1 MKTIIHLNLTDD
13 QRELFAHALCKKG
26 MVSRKE
32 VTAWVEEAIEQLLTT
47 QENNDDQGSDTQL
60 IPTEAIEAIT
70 EPLPPQTV
78 GDRSLREFVPSRGDE
93 PYLYKPENPELAAA
107 CSAILDGLQYI
118 ETRVWD
124 ELERNRR

>member
-32 VTAWVEEAIEQLLTT
+32 VTAWVEDAIARLITT
-47 QENNDDQGSDTQL
+47 QEINNEHEESEL

-78 GDRSLREFVPSRGDE
+78 GNRSLREFVPSRGDE